1 MDWFSEWPEDA
12 LESVALDNFR
22 KESIIIDDDTIVKV
36 VSACKYIHKRVEK
49 ESKVFSERMR
59 RFVYLTPTSYIELL
73 SLYRKILN
81 MKEMEISEKKK
92 RLLKGLEVLR
102 GAGVEVDKMNQEI
115 TKQKPE
121 LEKAK
126 KETAILAAD
135 LKIKAAA
142 AEEVKAAAV
151 IKEEAAKKFDAEC
164 EVILKQSKEELDKVM
179 PLVEKAKNS
188 INKISPDDLRTQT
201 SYNKLNSGCKVL
213 FAALLYFLKGN
224 EWKLKQ
230 YEVKDSN
237 PKEYNIKE
245 AVSYINFSKYDKLLE
260 TLRNFCSNELLNSL
274 TEEPMISH
282 INLMDQHFKDTGAS
296 KASIEHS
303 AGSLVGLYE
312 YLTTLSEFADNKIKK
327 IDPIQKLFKKASEE
341 KDLANKEMEEAVA
354 KKMESEA
361 IVTELR
367 TKEEEETRK
376 MQELDKKVKD
386 ATLKMKRASQLIE
399 LLSGEQD
406 RWTKDVELYSQQIS
420 NLAGDALIAA
430 SSICY
435 NGPFIYSYRVD
446 LENDWRKKVEE
457 LQIIHTEGITMKKLL
472 ENPNEVNEWKIYGL
486 PNDNLSIEN
495 GIILHS
501 SRRWPLM
508 VDPQNQGSNYI
519 KKFGKR
525 KEALVVVKGSD
536 ANAFTLIKNAIR
548 LNKPD
553 KPKWVLLEN
562 VGINLDPTLEPILT
576 QQGRNKS
583 AKDKSA
589 ASDDD

>member
-1 MDWFSEWPEDA
+1 MKDFARNLKDCLKECGIKKTPKTFLLNDTQLIHGLMLEYINGVLNTGDAPNLYAQQQDKDDITQALQSEANKIYGSAIDSNVMKVYLRHVQQNIHVVLAMSPLGNSFMNRLRMFPSLVNCCTLDWFSEWPEDA

-73 SLYRKILN
+73 SLYRRILN

-142 AEEVKAAAV
+142 AEEVKAAAI

-245 AVSYINFSKYDKLLE
+245 AVSYINFSKYEKLLE
-260 TLRNFCSNELLNSL
+260 TLRNFCSNELLNS
-274 TEEPMISH
+274 
-282 INLMDQHFKDTGAS
+282 
-296 KASIEHS
+296 
-303 AGSLVGLYE
+303 
-312 YLTTLSEFADNKIKK
+312 
-327 IDPIQKLFKKASEE
+327 
-341 KDLANKEMEEAVA
+341 
-354 KKMESEA
+354 
-361 IVTELR
+361 
-367 TKEEEETRK
+367 
-376 MQELDKKVKD
+376 
-386 ATLKMKRASQLIE
+386 
-399 LLSGEQD
+399 
-406 RWTKDVELYSQQIS
+406 
-420 NLAGDALIAA
+420 
-430 SSICY
+430 
-435 NGPFIYSYRVD
+435 
-446 LENDWRKKVEE
+446 
-457 LQIIHTEGITMKKLL
+457 
-472 ENPNEVNEWKIYGL
+472 
-486 PNDNLSIEN
+486 
-495 GIILHS
+495 
-501 SRRWPLM
+501 
-508 VDPQNQGSNYI
+508 
-519 KKFGKR
+519 
-525 KEALVVVKGSD
+525 
-536 ANAFTLIKNAIR
+536 
-548 LNKPD
+548 
-553 KPKWVLLEN
+553 
-562 VGINLDPTLEPILT
+562 
-576 QQGRNKS
+576 
-583 AKDKSA
+583 
-589 ASDDD
+589 